1 MSDAGALLAC
11 PAAVMHVNGLKGRI
25 AEALVEGIFRR
36 AGYQAA
42 HVGSRRR
49 SHRGRARGE
58 GLTPRMLLWKH
69 GAGHGSLPPLH
80 RLVAVEVKYR
90 ADVERALPREM
101 LKLARAGA
109 DWRDLYFIFVTDR
122 PAPGRTCFQV
132 VDPRHCPAEGAWAT
146 VDLHDLIDLDIY
158 WKTIEEYA
166 SLVKLIFPVLSGKPR
181 PRAVARRRAPSPVRH
196 LATAGGVR

>member
-1 MSDAGALLAC
+1 MD
-11 PAAVMHVNGLKGRI
+11 VNGLKGRI

-42 HVGSRRR
+42 HARPERG
-49 SHRGRARGE
+49 SHRRARVQ
-58 GLTPRMLLWKH
+58 GLTPGLLVWKQA
-69 GAGHGSLPPLH
+69 AGHGSLPPLH
-80 RLVAVEVKYR
+80 RLVAVEVRYR

-101 LKLARAGA
+101 LRLAQAGA

-122 PAPGRTCFQV
+122 PAPGRACFQV
-132 VDPRHCPAEGAWAT
+132 VDPRHRPAEGAWTT

-166 SLVKLIFPVLSGKPR
+166 RLVKLIFPVLSGKPR
-181 PRAVARRRAPSPVRH
+181 PHAAAGRRAKGPVRH
-196 LATAGGVR
+196 LAAVAGAR